1 MERCVQDAFIRQKQS
16 ELFTDD
22 FGIRDTKI

>member
-1 MERCVQDAFIRQKQS
+1 MKRCVQDAFSGQKQS